1 MVAKCI
7 ECDANIDVDSNV
19 EPGEI
24 IDCPDCGTE
33 LEVKNIDPLQLD
45 YAPKEEE
52 DWGE

>member
-1 MVAKCI
+1 MTKCI
-7 ECDANIDVDSNV
+7 ECDAELKLSTSTV

-33 LEVKNIDPLQLD
+33 LEVKKTDPIVLD
-45 YAPKEEE
+45 YAPQEEE